1 MKISKEEVWDSV
13 TTSLLEM
20 TDRMSITDKNART
33 KAAANEARA
42 RFAQYKKDRGIRTT
56 EDLVKEF
63 ASEDEQK
70 DPKWVADSEKRQ
82 EKEFEDWEREQGGA
96 ETDALLP
103 ENPYEPTDFAP
114 PENQQGMRAWE
125 ADQGIELGPIDTAAK
140 PLTEM
145 MHEFSEFDGLVGTE
159 AFNTKTPGG
168 LKNILSKLE
177 DIKWKT
183 EMEMTP
189 VDQALSAQLEFK
201 RDKQTV
207 SDMDNALEYR
217 SVQLE
222 TVLPESELSLAQQM
236 KGTNVKPFDWDYY
249 SRAKAEPAE
258 PLVEMLEMRI
268 DLSDLPAPGGPELSS
283 SMVPLEVME
292 TQFGPGS
299 KPNGFESFVEENFG
313 RPDLG
318 ESELMLGEESEM
330 SMLPTLSE
338 IGESLATIG
347 ELLPTS
353 DMIMG
358 FLEGGLM
365 MAIPIQLVTE
375 LIPLFTEMANGQWM
389 IPGGKEKMNML
400 AYHDEINRGHEGDF
414 YIRRNKI
421 QEYYKNNPCLLY
433 TSDAADE

>member
-1 MKISKEEVWDSV
+1 
-13 TTSLLEM
+13 
-20 TDRMSITDKNART
+20 
-33 KAAANEARA
+33 
-42 RFAQYKKDRGIRTT
+42 
-56 EDLVKEF
+56 
-63 ASEDEQK
+63 
-70 DPKWVADSEKRQ
+70 
-82 EKEFEDWEREQGGA
+82 
-96 ETDALLP
+96 
-103 ENPYEPTDFAP
+103 
-114 PENQQGMRAWE
+114 
-125 ADQGIELGPIDTAAK
+125 
-140 PLTEM
+140 
-145 MHEFSEFDGLVGTE
+145 
-159 AFNTKTPGG
+159 
-168 LKNILSKLE
+168 
-177 DIKWKT
+177 
-183 EMEMTP
+183 
-189 VDQALSAQLEFK
+189 
-201 RDKQTV
+201 
-207 SDMDNALEYR
+207 
-217 SVQLE
+217 
-222 TVLPESELSLAQQM
+222 M

-299 KPNGFESFVEENFG
+299 KPIGFESFVEENFG

-400 AYHDEINRGHEGDF
+400 AYHDEINRGNEGDF

-421 QEYYKNNPCLLY
+421 QGY
-433 TSDAADE
+433 